1 MKSTFVLTAAAAAA
15 GLVLLLLPEIAGG
28 QETRSASPSARAM
41 MQHNANQSA
50 QSTTDMSYGG
60 VTETQGAAGGV
71 NATPAPADTAP
82 GQDKGGLP
90 STHAPPRW

>member
-15 GLVLLLLPEIAGG
+15 GLVLLALPEIAGG
-28 QETRSASPSARAM
+28 QETRSAPPTARAM

-60 VTETQGAAGGV
+60 VTDTQSATGGV

-82 GQDKGGLP
+82 AQDKNGMP
-90 STHAPPRW
+90 STQAPSRW